1 MMANPNLPALAP
13 RVVIATRNPGK
24 LKEFRT
30 LLAPAGWQVIGLS
43 EAAVEKKDVPETGSS
58 FAENARLKALGY
70 SMDTGL
76 PVIGDDSGLEV
87 FALGGKPGVRSA
99 RYAGPDASDSNRV
112 RKLLL
117 ELERHPGNR
126 EARFVCA
133 LAMAQCGKI
142 LCETEGECRGEIATD
157 PRGTQ
162 GFGYDPVFVVPES
175 GRTFAEMAEQEKN
188 RCSHRARAVAA
199 LLRELGG
206 Q

>member
-1 MMANPNLPALAP
+1 MLDNPNLLALAP

-43 EAAVEKKDVPETGSS
+43 EAAVEKDVPETGSS

-76 PVIGDDSGLEV
+76 TVIGDDSGLEV

-162 GFGYDPVFVVPES
+162 GFGYDPVFVVSES
-175 GRTFAEMAEQEKN
+175 GRTFAEMAEEEKN

-199 LLRELGG
+199 LLGELGG
-206 Q
+206 R